1 MKINFLLSI
10 LVLLTNCND
19 VLSNEIP
26 HHSYDEYEFIV
37 QYENTGVLKDSD
49 GVYHLEIDTTRW
61 QTLYRVRGLVLKN
74 NQPVE
79 GVSIFW
85 SSNLYW
91 YLGRDDFYIVKRALS
106 NDVVWVNYDTTRIDF
121 FEDFVVPTT
130 NIRSITN
137 SKGEWSNMI
146 APVRIQK
153 GEILIL
159 SYLSYDMME
168 MNGDYME
175 GEIKFILE

>member
-1 MKINFLLSI
+1 MKYYFYLALTISI
-10 LVLLTNCND
+10 LLTNCSD
-19 VLSNEIP
+19 PVSSEIS
-26 HHSYDEYEFIV
+26 HYYEFIIE
-37 QYENTGVLKDSD
+37 YENTGVWKDTD
-49 GVYHLEIDTTRW
+49 GLYHLKVDTTRW
-61 QTLYRVRGLVLKN
+61 QTLYRVRGLVLKDGLPIEN
-74 NQPVE
+74 
-79 GVSIFW
+79 VSISW

-91 YLGRDDFYIVKRALS
+91 YLGRDDFYIVKRKLS
-106 NDVVWVNYDTTRIDF
+106 DDVVWVNYDTTSIDF

-153 GEILIL
+153 GDTLIL
-159 SYLSYDMME
+159 SYLSYDMGE
-168 MNGDYME
+168 YME

>member
-1 MKINFLLSI
+1 MKYYFYLALTISI
-10 LVLLTNCND
+10 LLTNCSD
-19 VLSNEIP
+19 PVSSEIS
-26 HHSYDEYEFIV
+26 HYYEFIIE
-37 QYENTGVLKDSD
+37 YENTGVWKDTD
-49 GVYHLEIDTTRW
+49 GLYHLKVDTTRW
-61 QTLYRVRGLVLKN
+61 QTLYRVRGLVLKDGLPIEN
-74 NQPVE
+74 
-79 GVSIFW
+79 VSISW

-91 YLGRDDFYIVKRALS
+91 YLGRDDFYIVKRKLS
-106 NDVVWVNYDTTRIDF
+106 DDVVWVNYDTTSIDF